1 MSYLRTLS
9 SSSNSSTNSVS
20 IFSFSL
26 KSSRTLLPLSVS
38 IYSPSFSSIILFSVT
53 KKLVLLVL
61 ELAGG
66 YIETDTRMQKLAFLV
81 NQEVYNWAKFEA
93 TKYGAYSKELMKAV
107 DKLEKE
113 GKLIYIWDDDGVS
126 KYYLTEK
133 GKQDAKKLL
142 EQLKAEDENKLK
154 RATEIIQRHKD
165 DPIFYLVTYTYKHY
179 PEFAEKSIIK
189 DKVEEWI
196 RYFNL

>member
-1 MSYLRTLS
+1 M
-9 SSSNSSTNSVS
+9 VS
-20 IFSFSL
+20 E
-26 KSSRTLLPLSVS
+26 TA
-38 IYSPSFSSIILFSVT
+38 

-61 ELAGG
+61 GLADGH
-66 YIETDTRMQKLAFLV
+66 IATDTRMQKLAFLV
-81 NQEVYNWAKFEA
+81 NQEVYNWTKFEPND
-93 TKYGAYSKELMKAV
+93 YGPYSKELMKAV
-107 DKLEKE
+107 YELEKE
-113 GKLIYIWDDDGVS
+113 GKLIYVWDDDGVS

-142 EQLKAEDENKLK
+142 EQLKDEDENKLK

-165 DPIFYLVTYTYKHY
+165 DALSYLIAYVYKY
-179 PEFAEKSIIK
+179 YSEFAEKSKIK